1 MADIILNLLIF
12 LITAALIFSLFRKDG
27 QWTPDNARGAFR
39 FFTVQSNTLCA
50 VVSLI
55 TAVTALAG
63 GIPQWA
69 WTLKYIGTAAV
80 TVTMLTV
87 IFFLAPSI
95 GKDWYDVLLKGAS
108 NLFMHLLTPLMALV
122 SFCLLEKRGMSFP
135 QCLWGMLPV
144 VLYGPLYLYK
154 IAFAPE
160 EKRWKDFYGFNANGN
175 RGVAAGLGNIQK
187 VKDGERLAGKA
198 TAASDFD
205 EIEGDDEDVL
215 GDDLPDYLK

>member
-12 LITAALIFSLFRKDG
+12 LITAALVFTLFRKDG

-108 NLFMHLLTPLMALV
+108 NLFMHLLTPLMALI

-135 QCLWGMLPV
+135 QSLWGMLPV
-144 VLYGPLYLYK
+144 ALYGPLYLYK

-160 EKRWKDFYGFNANGN
+160 EKRWKDFYGFNKNGN
-175 RGVAAGLGNIQK
+175 WKISFTAMVIGTFLICLGIMALQN
-187 VKDGERLAGKA
+187 L
-198 TAASDFD
+198 
-205 EIEGDDEDVL
+205 
-215 GDDLPDYLK
+215 